1 MPDSTQPIRRS
12 RVTAALFVSAMLFSS
27 SAFSVEEA
35 VVGADG
41 KLQAEGLVTPY
52 REIKLAVES
61 EGVIV
66 ETPVEEGDRVTRG
79 QLLGRLDDRQATLRE
94 RAYRAISE
102 KRRSDLQSLQKLFT
116 EKVASRNDLE
126 KAEVDASTAETD
138 LETVSME
145 LEKRRIFSPID
156 GFVLRRLKDV
166 GESIQRLESY
176 AELIDTSRVTVV
188 VYLPAEHI
196 QRVKEGDSAS
206 VTIPLVR
213 TEPFAGK
220 VEMVD
225 PVVDPGAGIF
235 RAKITVPNEDGV
247 IITGTRAQVVIEP
260 RA

>member
-1 MPDSTQPIRRS
+1 MPDPTRPIRFI
-12 RVTAALFVSAMLFSS
+12 AALCLSTALFS
-27 SAFSVEEA
+27 AAAVSVEEA

-79 QLLGRLDDRQATLRE
+79 QLLGRLDDRQAVLRE
-94 RAYRAISE
+94 RAYRAVSE
-102 KRRSDLQSLQKLFT
+102 KRRGDLESLKKLFA
-116 EKVASRNDLE
+116 EKIASRNDLE
-126 KAEVDASTAETD
+126 KAEVEANTAAAD
-138 LETVSME
+138 LETAAME
-145 LEKRRIFSPID
+145 LEKRRISSPID
-156 GFVLRRLKDV
+156 GFVLRRYKDV
-166 GESIQRLESY
+166 GESIQRLENY

-196 QRVKEGDSAS
+196 QRVKAGDTARVS
-206 VTIPLVR
+206 IPLVR
-213 TEPFAGK
+213 TEPFGGT

-235 RAKITVPNEDGV
+235 RAKITVPNEDGA